1 MINAH
6 RYRISFLFLF
16 LLQSLHD
23 YLCCR
28 ARHTHAP
35 HLLQPTLPPLQS
47 SICSKAIWSTIS
59 MSIYLL
65 DCFSARLSR
74 FLCQRHT
81 FGQKWTCLYSIDS
94 AAEST
99 SLSISGRSFLPWYSN
114 TSFHTHLHRFCQNF
128 KPFWHYLAS
137 QQPLTGTFIRYL
149 CTAHIEVFDNDSSPS
164 MDYQPMYNWSIRR
177 LPTLSAVIC
186 TITALDLDMWAS
198 NFTVRQ
204 DHANLLTT
212 YLRRPI
218 QAD

>member
-1 MINAH
+1 MYTQSMHYTLHSIYDQRSPIPNK
-6 RYRISFLFLF
+6 FLFLF

-47 SICSKAIWSTIS
+47 SICSQAIWSSNS

-74 FLCQRHT
+74 FLCRRHT

-99 SLSISGRSFLPWYSN
+99 TLSISR
-114 TSFHTHLHRFCQNF
+114 
-128 KPFWHYLAS
+128 
-137 QQPLTGTFIRYL
+137 
-149 CTAHIEVFDNDSSPS
+149 
-164 MDYQPMYNWSIRR
+164 
-177 LPTLSAVIC
+177 TL
-186 TITALDLDMWAS
+186 
-198 NFTVRQ
+198 
-204 DHANLLTT
+204 LLT
-212 YLRRPI
+212 LVF
-218 QAD
+218 